1 MLNVSWAK
9 KRAGFV
15 RVFAVQEG
23 RRGGTVGVGGV
34 GKREN
39 DRQERH
45 KTKKIR
51 KDWTRRKVGG
61 GGGGGNGGGKNGG
74 EEREEGGRR
83 GVKKGAVGGVRW
95 GATAGCF
102 GLV

>member
-15 RVFAVQEG
+15 RMFAVQEG
-23 RRGGTVGVGGV
+23 RGTAGWGEA

-51 KDWTRRKVGG
+51 KDWKRRKVGG
-61 GGGGGNGGGKNGG
+61 GGGENGGGKTKERKERKGDC
-74 EEREEGGRR
+74 EEWRRGGRW
-83 GVKKGAVGGVRW
+83 RW
-95 GATAGCF
+95 GGQLP
-102 GLV
+102 GVLGWSDG

>member
-1 MLNVSWAK
+1 M
-9 KRAGFV
+9 GD
-15 RVFAVQEG
+15 
-23 RRGGTVGVGGV
+23 GGV

-51 KDWTRRKVGG
+51 KDWMRRKVGG
-61 GGGGGNGGGKNGG
+61 GGGGNGG
-74 EEREEGGRR
+74 EKTEERKERKGDGEESRR
-83 GVKKGAVGGVRW
+83 GRWGVRW